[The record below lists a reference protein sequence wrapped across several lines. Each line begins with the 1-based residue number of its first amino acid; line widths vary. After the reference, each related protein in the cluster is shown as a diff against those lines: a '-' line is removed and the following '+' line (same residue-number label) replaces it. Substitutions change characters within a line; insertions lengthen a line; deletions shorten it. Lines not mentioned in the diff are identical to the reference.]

1 MRTGNR
7 NKKVTISNLNI
18 AYIWYLYNQIYE
30 IMLSKWNSE
39 IYSSYSYIQSFLIDA
54 VLLCVPVRLMDMSTE
69 PVLKRIFFFNESE
82 SWILFVIQKLSKS
95 ESYSWSEILNPDLNI
110 RDSVKEI
117 LIRIWWNILMI
128 QLNE

>member
-1 MRTGNR
+1 MRTGIR

-39 IYSSYSYIQSFLIDA
+39 IYSSYSYIQSFLIDD

>member
-1 MRTGNR
+1 
-7 NKKVTISNLNI
+7 
-18 AYIWYLYNQIYE
+18 
-30 IMLSKWNSE
+30 MLSKWNSE
-39 IYSSYSYIQSFLIDA
+39 IYSSYSYIQSFLIDD

>member
-1 MRTGNR
+1 MRTGIR

-39 IYSSYSYIQSFLIDA
+39 IYSSYSYIQSFLIDD

-117 LIRIWWNILMI
+117 VIRIWWNILMI